1 MMKRLFTT
9 TAILL
14 TVVTGPASAQS
25 REQRQM
31 MADVRMLQE
40 QTQELAVAIAT
51 VTQALQDSIKALNQ
65 RLDQAN
71 DTTRKGFADQK
82 VIVDDMGKDLRAIRE
97 RVDDTNVR
105 VSNVREE
112 LEALRTSIPVT
123 PPPIVA
129 PAEPGDPNA
138 APTAAAPPP
147 VAPPPST
154 AGLSPTRMFDTA
166 RADY

>member
-31 MADVRMLQE
+31 MADIRMLQE
-40 QTQELAVAIAT
+40 QTQEPAVAIAT

-71 DTTRKGFADQK
+71 DTTRRGFADQK
-82 VIVDDMGKDLRAIRE
+82 VTVDDMGKDVRAIRE

-105 VSNVREE
+105 VSNVRGE
-112 LEALRTSIPVT
+112 LEALRSSIPVT
-123 PPPIVA
+123 PPQTALP
-129 PAEPGDPNA
+129 PSTDPNA
-138 APTAAAPPP
+138 PPPPPAPTSG
-147 VAPPPST
+147 PPPST
-154 AGLSPTRMFDTA
+154 AGLSPTRMF
-166 RADY
+166 